1 MYKRKAINAKQKTGQ
16 NKRDKTEIA
25 ETDRAN
31 EMRKKMNELSKAF
44 KSPEA
49 YLIGT

>member
-1 MYKRKAINAKQKTGQ
+1 MYKRKAINVKQNTGQ
-16 NKRDKTEIA
+16 NKRDKTEVA

-31 EMRKKMNELSKAF
+31 ELRKNMNELLKAF

-49 YLIGT
+49 YLIGL